1 MSIMIGQISYLPNNE
16 LRTKRFEA
24 ARTQIE
30 WLHKV
35 LPNVKITSVLQ
46 NYMDAERDLIKSDN
60 IIGFSNPIGAGKAR
74 NLILEKFYNSDYDWL
89 FLCDDDTILD
99 DKYHYENFIE
109 ELSNNE
115 KKFSGID
122 AVSAIE
128 PEYHPYKK
136 LNYEDKGNLT
146 HFKFE
151 PRELNSGSATS
162 FIRNIKKFYG
172 KEIYFPNIDANKGEG
187 REDMEMLFSWLK
199 AGLTWY
205 NMDTMIRKS
214 LCFDKSS
221 IFGADTKERDKIL
234 MKCLDSICERYAE
247 DGISRGIN
255 GQITWKNFNERYNKS
270 QKVLY
275 IKRDK
280 PIEFEDNVI
289 PKPKKSNVPDLF

>member
-46 NYMDAERDLIKSDN
+46 NYTDAESDLIKSDN

-74 NLILEKFYNSDYDWL
+74 NLILEKFYNSNYDWL
-89 FLCDDDTILD
+89 LLCDDDTILD

-221 IFGADTKERDKIL
+221 IFGSDTKKRDKIL

>member
-1 MSIMIGQISYLPNNE
+1 MIGQISYLPNNE

-46 NYMDAERDLIKSDN
+46 NYTDAERDLIKSDN

-74 NLILEKFYNSDYDWL
+74 NLILEKFYNSNYDWL

-221 IFGADTKERDKIL
+221 IFGADTKKRDKIL

-289 PKPKKSNVPDLF
+289 PKAKKSNVPDLF

>member
-16 LRTKRFEA
+16 LRTKRLEA

-35 LPNVKITSVLQ
+35 LPNVKILSVCQ
-46 NYMDAERDLIKSDN
+46 NYTQDEYDMLGSDMYL
-60 IIGFSNPIGAGKAR
+60 SYDTPIGAGKAR
-74 NLILEKFYNSDYDWL
+74 NKILEKFYNSDYDWL

-221 IFGADTKERDKIL
+221 IFGADTKKRDKIL

-289 PKPKKSNVPDLF
+289 PKPKKSNVQDLF

>member
-46 NYMDAERDLIKSDN
+46 NYTQDECDMLGSDMYL
-60 IIGFSNPIGAGKAR
+60 SYDTPIGAGRAR
-74 NLILEKFYNSDYDWL
+74 NKILEKFYNSNYDWL
-89 FLCDDDTILD
+89 LLCDDDTILD
-99 DKYHYENFIE
+99 DKYHCENFIE

-221 IFGADTKERDKIL
+221 IFGADTKKRDKIL

>member
-1 MSIMIGQISYLPNNE
+1 MSIIIGQISYLPNNE

-46 NYMDAERDLIKSDN
+46 NYTDAERDLIKSDN

-221 IFGADTKERDKIL
+221 IFGADTKKRDKIL

-289 PKPKKSNVPDLF
+289 PKPKNSNVPDLF

>member
-35 LPNVKITSVLQ
+35 LPNVKILSVCQSYTQDECDMLG
-46 NYMDAERDLIKSDN
+46 SDVYL
-60 IIGFSNPIGAGKAR
+60 SYDTPIGAGRAR
-74 NLILEKFYNSDYDWL
+74 NIILEKFYNSDYDWL

-221 IFGADTKERDKIL
+221 IFGADTKKRDKIL

-280 PIEFEDNVI
+280 SIEFEDNVI

>member
-221 IFGADTKERDKIL
+221 IFGADTKKRDKIL

-289 PKPKKSNVPDLF
+289 PKPKKSNIPDLF

>member
-221 IFGADTKERDKIL
+221 IFGSDTKKRDKIL

-289 PKPKKSNVPDLF
+289 PKPKKSNIPDLF

>member
-1 MSIMIGQISYLPNNE
+1 MSIIIGQISYLPNNE

-46 NYMDAERDLIKSDN
+46 NYTDAERDLIKSDN

-214 LCFDKSS
+214 LCFDKSI
-221 IFGADTKERDKIL
+221 IFESNTKKRDKIL
-234 MKCLDSICERYAE
+234 MKCLDSICERYSE

>member
-46 NYMDAERDLIKSDN
+46 NYTDAERDLIKSDN

-221 IFGADTKERDKIL
+221 IFGADTKKRDKIL

-289 PKPKKSNVPDLF
+289 PKAKKSNVPDLF

>member
-46 NYMDAERDLIKSDN
+46 NYTDAESDLIKSDD
-60 IIGFSNPIGAGKAR
+60 IISFSKPIGAGKAR

-122 AVSAIE
+122 AISAIE

-221 IFGADTKERDKIL
+221 IFGADTKKRDKIL

>member
-24 ARTQIE
+24 ASTQIE

-35 LPNVKITSVLQ
+35 LPNVKILSVCQSYTQDECDMLG
-46 NYMDAERDLIKSDN
+46 SD
-60 IIGFSNPIGAGKAR
+60 IYLSYDTPIGAGRAR
-74 NLILEKFYNSDYDWL
+74 NKILEKFYNSDYDWL

-221 IFGADTKERDKIL
+221 IFGADTKKRDKIL
-234 MKCLDSICERYAE
+234 MKCLDNICERYAE

>member
-1 MSIMIGQISYLPNNE
+1 MIGQISYLPNNE

-46 NYMDAERDLIKSDN
+46 NYTDAERDLIKSDN

-221 IFGADTKERDKIL
+221 IFGSDTKKRDKIL

-289 PKPKKSNVPDLF
+289 PKSIKSNVPDLF

>member
-46 NYMDAERDLIKSDN
+46 NYTDAERDLIKSDN

-74 NLILEKFYNSDYDWL
+74 NLILEKFYNSNYDWL

-99 DKYHYENFIE
+99 NKYHYENFIE

-221 IFGADTKERDKIL
+221 IFGSDTKKRDKIL

-289 PKPKKSNVPDLF
+289 PKPKNSNVPDLF

>member
-1 MSIMIGQISYLPNNE
+1 MIGQISYLPNNE

-46 NYMDAERDLIKSDN
+46 NYTDAERDLIKSDN

-221 IFGADTKERDKIL
+221 IFGADTKKRDKIL

-280 PIEFEDNVI
+280 SIEFEDNVI

>member
-46 NYMDAERDLIKSDN
+46 NYTDAESDLIKSDD
-60 IIGFSNPIGAGKAR
+60 IISFSKPIGAGKAR

-89 FLCDDDTILD
+89 LLCDDDTILD

-122 AVSAIE
+122 AISAIE

-289 PKPKKSNVPDLF
+289 PKPKNSNVPDLF

>member
-1 MSIMIGQISYLPNNE
+1 MIGQISYLPNNE

-46 NYMDAERDLIKSDN
+46 NYTDAERDLIKSDN

-99 DKYHYENFIE
+99 NKYHYENFIE

-221 IFGADTKERDKIL
+221 IFGADTKKRDKIL

-289 PKPKKSNVPDLF
+289 PKPKNSNVPDLF

>member
-46 NYMDAERDLIKSDN
+46 NYTDAERDLIKSDN

-74 NLILEKFYNSDYDWL
+74 NLILEKFYNSNYDWL

-221 IFGADTKERDKIL
+221 IFGSDTKKRDKIL

-289 PKPKKSNVPDLF
+289 PKAKKSNVPDLF

>member
-46 NYMDAERDLIKSDN
+46 NYTDAERDLIKSDN

-74 NLILEKFYNSDYDWL
+74 NLILEKFYNSNYDWL

-221 IFGADTKERDKIL
+221 IFGADTKKRDKIL

-289 PKPKKSNVPDLF
+289 PKAKKSNVPDLF

>member
-46 NYMDAERDLIKSDN
+46 NYTQDECNMLDN
-60 IIGFSNPIGAGKAR
+60 DMYFSYDTPIGAGKAR
-74 NLILEKFYNSDYDWL
+74 NKILEKFYNSDYDWL
-89 FLCDDDTILD
+89 FLCDDDTIA
-99 DKYHYENFIE
+99 YSYYEYENFFE
-109 ELSNNE
+109 EMSNNMD
-115 KKFSGID
+115 KFKQLD

-162 FIRNIKKFYG
+162 FIRNIKKYYDM
-172 KEIYFPNIDANKGEG
+172 ELYYPNTDANKGEG
-187 REDMEMLFSWLK
+187 REDIEFLLNWLLS
-199 AGLTWY
+199 GLNWY
-205 NMDTMIRKS
+205 NMDTWIRKS
-214 LCFDKSS
+214 LCFDQSS
-221 IFGADTKERDKIL
+221 IFGKDTKARDKLL
-234 MKCLDSICERYAE
+234 MHDLDMVCDKYKEYGLYR
-247 DGISRGIN
+247 DNNGRIN
-255 GQITWKNFNERYNKS
+255 WKDFNLAYNKTE
-270 QKVLY
+270 KVLY
-275 IKRDK
+275 IEREKE
-280 PIEFEDNVI
+280 IEFTASVI
-289 PKPKKSNVPDLF
+289 PKPKKDNSKNLF

>member
-221 IFGADTKERDKIL
+221 IFGADTKKRDKIL

-289 PKPKKSNVPDLF
+289 PKAKKSNVPDLF

>member
-1 MSIMIGQISYLPNNE
+1 MSIIIGQISYLPNNE

-35 LPNVKITSVLQ
+35 LPNVKILSVCQ
-46 NYMDAERDLIKSDN
+46 NYTQDECDMLGSDVYL
-60 IIGFSNPIGAGKAR
+60 SYDTPIGAGKAR
-74 NLILEKFYNSDYDWL
+74 NKILEKFYNSDYDWL

-221 IFGADTKERDKIL
+221 IFGADTKKRDKIL

>member
-1 MSIMIGQISYLPNNE
+1 MSIIIGQISYLPNNE

-46 NYMDAERDLIKSDN
+46 NYTDAERDLIKSDN

-74 NLILEKFYNSDYDWL
+74 NLILEKFYNSNYDWL

-221 IFGADTKERDKIL
+221 IFGADTKKRDKIL

-289 PKPKKSNVPDLF
+289 PKAKKSNVPDLF

>member
-46 NYMDAERDLIKSDN
+46 NYTDAERDLIKSDN

-221 IFGADTKERDKIL
+221 IFGSDTKKRDKIL

-289 PKPKKSNVPDLF
+289 PKAKKSNVPDLF

>member
-1 MSIMIGQISYLPNNE
+1 MIGQISYLPNNE

-46 NYMDAERDLIKSDN
+46 NYTDAERDLIKSDN

-74 NLILEKFYNSDYDWL
+74 NLILEKFYNSNYDWL

-221 IFGADTKERDKIL
+221 IFGADTKKRDKIL

>member
-46 NYMDAERDLIKSDN
+46 NYTDAESDLIKSDN

-74 NLILEKFYNSDYDWL
+74 NLILEKFYNSNYDWL
-89 FLCDDDTILD
+89 LLCDDDTILD

-221 IFGADTKERDKIL
+221 IFGSDTKKRDKIL

-289 PKPKKSNVPDLF
+289 PKAKKSNVPDLF

>member
-46 NYMDAERDLIKSDN
+46 NYTDAERDLIKSDN

-187 REDMEMLFSWLK
+187 REDIEMLFSWLK

-221 IFGADTKERDKIL
+221 IFGADTKKRDKIL

>member
-1 MSIMIGQISYLPNNE
+1 MIGQISYLPNNE

-35 LPNVKITSVLQ
+35 LPNVKILSVCQ
-46 NYMDAERDLIKSDN
+46 NYTQDECNMLDHDMYLSYDT
-60 IIGFSNPIGAGKAR
+60 PIGAGRAR
-74 NLILEKFYNSDYDWL
+74 NKILEKFYNSDYDWL

-221 IFGADTKERDKIL
+221 IFGSDTKKRDKIL

>member
-24 ARTQIE
+24 AHTQIE

-46 NYMDAERDLIKSDN
+46 NYTQDECDMLGSDMYL
-60 IIGFSNPIGAGKAR
+60 SYDTPIGAGRAR
-74 NLILEKFYNSDYDWL
+74 NKILEKFYNSNYDWL
-89 FLCDDDTILD
+89 LLCDDDTILD
-99 DKYHYENFIE
+99 DKYHCENFIE

-221 IFGADTKERDKIL
+221 IFGADTKKRDKIL

>member
-46 NYMDAERDLIKSDN
+46 NYTDAEGNLIKSDN

-221 IFGADTKERDKIL
+221 IFGADTKKRDKIL

-289 PKPKKSNVPDLF
+289 PKPKKSNVLDLF

>member
-1 MSIMIGQISYLPNNE
+1 MSIIIGQISYLPNNE

-46 NYMDAERDLIKSDN
+46 NYTDAESDLIKSDD
-60 IIGFSNPIGAGKAR
+60 IISFSKPIGAGKAR

-99 DKYHYENFIE
+99 DKYHCENFIE

-221 IFGADTKERDKIL
+221 IFGSDTKKRDKIL

-289 PKPKKSNVPDLF
+289 PKAKKSNVPDLF

>member
-46 NYMDAERDLIKSDN
+46 NYTDAESDLIKSDD
-60 IIGFSNPIGAGKAR
+60 IISFSKPIGAGKAR

-221 IFGADTKERDKIL
+221 IFGSDTKKRDKIL

-289 PKPKKSNVPDLF
+289 PKPKKSNIPDLF

>member
-1 MSIMIGQISYLPNNE
+1 MSVMIGQISYLPNNE

-35 LPNVKITSVLQ
+35 LPNTKIFSVCQSYTQDECDMLG
-46 NYMDAERDLIKSDN
+46 SDMYL
-60 IIGFSNPIGAGKAR
+60 SYDTPIGAGRAR
-74 NLILEKFYNSDYDWL
+74 NKILEKFYNSDYDWL

-151 PRELNSGSATS
+151 PRELNSWSATS
-162 FIRNIKKFYG
+162 FIRNIK
-172 KEIYFPNIDANKGEG
+172 
-187 REDMEMLFSWLK
+187 
-199 AGLTWY
+199 
-205 NMDTMIRKS
+205 
-214 LCFDKSS
+214 
-221 IFGADTKERDKIL
+221 
-234 MKCLDSICERYAE
+234 
-247 DGISRGIN
+247 
-255 GQITWKNFNERYNKS
+255 
-270 QKVLY
+270 
-275 IKRDK
+275 
-280 PIEFEDNVI
+280 
-289 PKPKKSNVPDLF
+289 

>member
-1 MSIMIGQISYLPNNE
+1 MIGQISYLPNNE

-46 NYMDAERDLIKSDN
+46 NYTQDECDMLGSDMYL
-60 IIGFSNPIGAGKAR
+60 SYDTPIGAGRAR
-74 NLILEKFYNSDYDWL
+74 NKILEKFYNSNYDWL
-89 FLCDDDTILD
+89 LLCDDDTILD
-99 DKYHYENFIE
+99 DKYHCENFIE

-221 IFGADTKERDKIL
+221 IFGADTKKRDKIL

>member
-1 MSIMIGQISYLPNNE
+1 MIGQISYLPNNE

-46 NYMDAERDLIKSDN
+46 NYTDAERDLIKSDN

-122 AVSAIE
+122 AISAIE

-221 IFGADTKERDKIL
+221 IFGADTKKRDKIL

-289 PKPKKSNVPDLF
+289 PKPKKSNVPDLL

>member
-46 NYMDAERDLIKSDN
+46 NYADAERDLIKSDN

-115 KKFSGID
+115 KKFSCID

-221 IFGADTKERDKIL
+221 IFGADTKKRDKIL

>member
-46 NYMDAERDLIKSDN
+46 NYTDAESNLIKSDN
-60 IIGFSNPIGAGKAR
+60 SIGFSNPIGAGKAR

-221 IFGADTKERDKIL
+221 IFGADTKKRDKIL

-289 PKPKKSNVPDLF
+289 PKPKKSNVLDLF

>member
-1 MSIMIGQISYLPNNE
+1 MSIIIGQISYLPNNE

-35 LPNVKITSVLQ
+35 LPNVKILSVCQSYTQDECDMLG
-46 NYMDAERDLIKSDN
+46 SDMYL
-60 IIGFSNPIGAGKAR
+60 SYDTPIGAGKAR
-74 NLILEKFYNSDYDWL
+74 NKILEKFYNSDYDWL

-221 IFGADTKERDKIL
+221 IFGADTKKRDKIL